1 MGEQSALGDSMVYNV
16 GVHATLQKNKHLS
29 FAEKVARMFRFHA
42 DILKYIQ
49 LDALCYNK
57 CKLDFTQ
64 KAALVAK
71 SMNGEKNA

>member
-1 MGEQSALGDSMVYNV
+1 MGEQRALGESMAYYV
-16 GVHATLQKNKHLS
+16 GAHAAPQKNDYSL
-29 FAEKVARMFRFHA
+29 FAENVTRMHSFHA
-42 DILKYIQ
+42 DNLKYIQ